1 VSRGAVERRALLR
14 LDAGEVLR
22 SRWPLVLLSLYA
34 ALAAIFTFGALRESN
49 VLGFTGAGRLLISFT
64 HALLM
69 LLPLLAIAATGTT
82 LNRARENGT
91 LELLLGHP
99 VTPAG
104 FYDAVTLVRLG
115 LLLLPLVVLLVLLP
129 FGTSAL
135 FGGAVPWSTIAR
147 TLVVATALTWAFV
160 GIGMALS
167 AYVGDTARAAI
178 LGLLAW
184 AAAVALLDFA
194 LIGILLEWRLEPLAL
209 FVVAAANPV
218 QSARMALLSGLDP
231 ELGTY
236 GPLGFFLAQ
245 RIGST
250 GLFLVGAGWPALLG
264 TLAWLAGRRRF
275 RDGDLV

>member
-1 VSRGAVERRALLR
+1 VSRGAGERRALVR

-22 SRWPLVLLSLYA
+22 SRWPLVLVTLYA
-34 ALAAIFTFGALRESN
+34 TLAAIFTFGAMRESN
-49 VLGFTGAGRLLISFT
+49 VLGFTGAGRLLVSFT
-64 HALLM
+64 HALLV
-69 LLPLLAIAATGTT
+69 LLPLLAIAATGST

-115 LLLLPLVVLLVLLP
+115 MLLVPLVSILLLLPV
-129 FGTSAL
+129 GTSAL
-135 FGGAVPWSTIAR
+135 FGGGVPWSTIGR

-167 AYVGDTARAAI
+167 AHVHDAARAAI
-178 LGLLAW
+178 FGLLVW

-194 LIGILLEWRLEPLAL
+194 LVGVLLQWRLEPLPL
-209 FVVAAANPV
+209 FIVAAANPV
-218 QSARMALLSGLDP
+218 QGARMALLSGLDP
-231 ELGTY
+231 ELATY

-245 RIGST
+245 RVGSS
-250 GLFLVGAGWPALLG
+250 GLFLVGAGWPTLLG